1 MRVLFRAYQDALF
14 LMVGTPSGR
23 TLAAEGVAHQSIN
36 TPLIGMGQPNLAY
49 FEPAWADEVAA
60 MMRWSF
66 EHLQRPDGS
75 SVYLRLSTRSIPQIA
90 REDDSWRDDALKGG
104 YWLRRPAEDAEADR
118 KSTRL
123 NSSH

>member
-1 MRVLFRAYQDALF
+1 
-14 LMVGTPSGR
+14 
-23 TLAAEGVAHQSIN
+23 
-36 TPLIGMGQPNLAY
+36 
-49 FEPAWADEVAA
+49 

-104 YWLRRPAEDAEADR
+104 YWLRRPAEDAEAAVVFTGAVAPEALQAWEQLAEDMPR
-118 KSTRL
+118 SEEHTSELQSLMRISYAVFCLKKK
-123 NSSH
+123 